1 MNGPVRTDREP
12 DVPTGSS
19 YEEAPIEPVTP
30 VHEQPPT
37 LPKSSIETPAAEGGL
52 LGGVIPEERPEL
64 LVAAAFAG
72 GAVAAILL
80 RTLVRR

>member
-1 MNGPVRTDREP
+1 M
-12 DVPTGSS
+12 PTASPYAAPPAGDGS
-19 YEEAPIEPVTP
+19 
-30 VHEQPPT
+30 
-37 LPKSSIETPAAEGGL
+37 
-52 LGGVIPEERPEL
+52 LGGIIPEDRPEL